1 VPGEA
6 DVGGGDMNWQIPVGP
21 KSIVGVGSAVEIVL
35 SRVEYIAQHG
45 SRCNQQ
51 KLLGEAIEYA
61 RLLRRWVHE
70 NEPRYEWKDDGD
82 RNGKPGP
89 MSDG

>member
-1 VPGEA
+1 
-6 DVGGGDMNWQIPVGP
+6 MNWQISVGP
-21 KSIVGVGSAVEIVL
+21 RSIVSVGSAVQIVL

-45 SRCNQQ
+45 SQCNQQ
-51 KLLGEAIEYA
+51 KLLAEAIEYA

-70 NEPRYEWKDDGD
+70 NEPRYERKDDGH
-82 RNGKPGP
+82 RHGKPGP

>member
-1 VPGEA
+1 
-6 DVGGGDMNWQIPVGP
+6 MNWHMPAGP
-21 KSIVGVGSAVEIVL
+21 QSIVSVGSAVEIVL

-45 SRCNQQ
+45 SQCNQQ
-51 KLLGEAIEYA
+51 KLLGEAIQYA
-61 RLLRRWVHE
+61 RLLRRWVRE
-70 NEPRYEWKDDGD
+70 NEPVYERKDDGD

>member
-1 VPGEA
+1 
-6 DVGGGDMNWQIPVGP
+6 MNWHMPTGP
-21 KSIVGVGSAVEIVL
+21 QSIVSVASAVQIVL

-45 SRCNQQ
+45 SQCNQQ

-70 NEPRYEWKDDGD
+70 NEPVYGRKDDGN
-82 RNGKPGP
+82 RHGKPGP

>member
-1 VPGEA
+1 
-6 DVGGGDMNWQIPVGP
+6 MNWHMPTGP
-21 KSIVGVGSAVEIVL
+21 QSIVSVASAVEIVL
-35 SRVEYIAQHG
+35 SRVEYIATHG

-61 RLLRRWVHE
+61 RLLRRWVAE
-70 NEPRYEWKDDGD
+70 NEPKYERKDYGD

>member
-1 VPGEA
+1 
-6 DVGGGDMNWQIPVGP
+6 MNWQITVGTQ
-21 KSIVGVGSAVEIVL
+21 SIVGVGSAVEIVL

-51 KLLGEAIEYA
+51 RLLSEAIEYA
-61 RLLRRWVHE
+61 RLLRRWVAE
-70 NEPRYEWKDDGD
+70 NEPRHERKDEGD

>member
-1 VPGEA
+1 
-6 DVGGGDMNWQIPVGP
+6 MNWQIPVGTQ
-21 KSIVGVGSAVEIVL
+21 SVVSVASAVQIVL

-45 SRCNQQ
+45 SQCNQQ
-51 KLLGEAIEYA
+51 KLLGEAIDYA

-70 NEPRYEWKDDGD
+70 NEPVYERKDDGN
-82 RNGKPGP
+82 RHGKPGP

>member
-1 VPGEA
+1 MKWHMPA
-6 DVGGGDMNWQIPVGP
+6 GP
-21 KSIVGVGSAVEIVL
+21 KSIVSVGSAVEIVL

-61 RLLRRWVHE
+61 RLLRRWVRE
-70 NEPRYEWKDDGD
+70 NEPRYEPKDDGH